1 MKIEIV
7 SKNYQV
13 SDKLKEIIK
22 KKINRLDKYFDK
34 SATAKVLCKKENNI
48 SKLELNIRSN
58 GLYYRAEVTGDSMF
72 DNIDLALP
80 KVERQIVKYG
90 DKIESK
96 LKRGALKE
104 KKFEFF
110 DLPFDE
116 PERSVVKKKSYEL
129 EPISIEDA
137 QMFLENID
145 NSFYVFLNRDT
156 NRVNVIY
163 KRLDGNY
170 GLIETIY

>member
-1 MKIEIV
+1 M
-7 SKNYQV
+7 
-13 SDKLKEIIK
+13 
-22 KKINRLDKYFDK
+22 
-34 SATAKVLCKKENNI
+34 CKKENNI

-96 LKRGALKE
+96 LKKGALKE

-110 DLPFDE
+110 DT
-116 PERSVVKKKSYEL
+116 
-129 EPISIEDA
+129 ISIFILHTPLVD
-137 QMFLENID
+137 FSTTFII
-145 NSFYVFLNRDT
+145 SKI
-156 NRVNVIY
+156 IY
-163 KRLDGNY
+163 ICKRILSIIHY
-170 GLIETIY
+170 LAT